1 MTKTNSDDVLVT
13 HFDHHSRQFAGNAIT
28 TVNELREQAPVARSD
43 AYDGFWV
50 VTRHDL
56 VAEAFRDFE
65 SFSSKNGAS
74 IPALSF
80 GSTHIPTSMDPP
92 DHQIYRR
99 VLTPWF
105 SQSSIRKLEPWIR
118 ETVAALVAKLAERG
132 TWDFVP
138 DLADITPGTVTLTIL
153 GMAADRQGEFL
164 AAMARGMENQ
174 GTTDEELLAEMARDK
189 EWLVAQILREAAD
202 RRAAP
207 RDDLMSVLAND
218 ELPGG
223 GKVTDAQIVDIV
235 MVLLLAG
242 FHTTSGAL
250 TAMLVHLERHPELR
264 ERLRAE
270 PERIPDAIEEIVRL
284 YAPATGM
291 ARQVTRDRE
300 FGGVQLREGD
310 MAFMLIMAASRDPRQ
325 FENPDE
331 LDLDRSN
338 SKSVAFGW
346 GVHRCLGL
354 HLARTVLRIEM
365 ELVFELLPDYE
376 IDLER
381 VRLSHTMG
389 IGYLHE
395 SVPARLGGRAS

>member
-1 MTKTNSDDVLVT
+1 MTTAEEFVVT
-13 HFDHHSRQFAGNAIT
+13 HFDHHSPEFARNAIA
-28 TVNELREQAPVARSD
+28 TVNDLREQAPVAWSE
-43 AYDGFWV
+43 AYGGFWV

-80 GSTHIPTSMDPP
+80 GSTHIPTSLDPP
-92 DHQIYRR
+92 EHQIFRR
-99 VLTPWF
+99 LLTPWF
-105 SQSSIRKLEPWIR
+105 SQSAISRREPWIR
-118 ETVAALVAKLAERG
+118 EMVAGLVRELAERG
-132 TWDFVP
+132 SWDFVP

-153 GMAADRQGEFL
+153 GMDPARQGEFL
-164 AAMARGMENQ
+164 AAMARGMANQ
-174 GTTDEELLAEMARDK
+174 GTTDVDLLAEMARDK
-189 EWLVAQILREAAD
+189 EWLVGQILGEAAA
-202 RRAAP
+202 RRAEP
-207 RDDLMSVLAND
+207 RDDLMSVLANE

-223 GKVTDAQIVDIV
+223 GKITDAQLVDIV

-250 TAMLVHLERHPELR
+250 SALLVHLERDPALR
-264 ERLRAE
+264 QRLQAE

-291 ARQVTRDRE
+291 ARQVTHDRE
-300 FGGVQLREGD
+300 FGGVRMRRGD

-325 FENPDE
+325 FAEPDE
-331 LDLDRSN
+331 LDLDRKTG
-338 SKSVAFGW
+338 KSVAFGW

-354 HLARTVLRIEM
+354 HLARALLRIEV
-365 ELVFELLPDYE
+365 ELIFELLPDYQ
-376 IDLER
+376 IDLDR
-381 VRLSHTMG
+381 VRLSDTMG

-395 SVPARLGGRAS
+395 SVPARLPGKAG